1 MKWLLRLYPAR
12 WRERYGAEFG
22 DVLSSQRASFGLML
36 DVVAGAIDAHLH
48 PQIAPSQSNPT
59 SNSNPIPSPIPNSI
73 QGDEVM
79 TLAMFQRCAAGGPKL
94 SPEERKFASR
104 FAILS
109 SLALAIVYLALTK
122 LYREAPAVQAV
133 IYASIF
139 FTSSI
144 KVQMA
149 YLRNHSARA
158 RALILGAELSAMY
171 LFMLGVCLLAS
182 KI

>member
-1 MKWLLRLYPAR
+1 
-12 WRERYGAEFG
+12 
-22 DVLSSQRASFGLML
+22 
-36 DVVAGAIDAHLH
+36 
-48 PQIAPSQSNPT
+48 
-59 SNSNPIPSPIPNSI
+59 
-73 QGDEVM
+73 M

-149 YLRNHSARA
+149 YLRNHSGRA